1 VRREQAARLLGE
13 SGDPTVVQALS
24 TAAVYDQDDRV
35 RRAASAALAQI
46 RQGTGGGYL
55 GNPYPPGQIPI
66 VPQPPVG
73 TLDPQYELV
82 QSWYQHYL
90 HRSGNVNELSGWVS
104 LMNRGSGPEDIEA
117 SILGSDEFL
126 NAHGGTPEGL
136 ARGLFDEVLGR
147 RPTPGEFQRWSAEA
161 SRHFNRR
168 QGVALDFLRNYHAE
182 AARRFGGY

>member
-1 VRREQAARLLGE
+1 
-13 SGDPTVVQALS
+13 
-24 TAAVYDQDDRV
+24 
-35 RRAASAALAQI
+35 
-46 RQGTGGGYL
+46 
-55 GNPYPPGQIPI
+55 
-66 VPQPPVG
+66 
-73 TLDPQYELV
+73 
-82 QSWYQHYL
+82 
-90 HRSGNVNELSGWVS
+90 VNELSGWVS